1 MRAYEFITEA
11 ELPGVMGQAEKTKQS
26 LDLFKDTSAAY
37 NKQKEA
43 ERQQDNAWKKDP
55 AAYQVKSREQALQAD
70 PVSQMFTPGVS
81 TAQDVGDVAQG
92 DLGAAPFAALGMA
105 PVVGGPLSK
114 FAKKVFGRERKAT
127 QAAADVSKVPVTPT
141 PTADVSRVPVAN
153 KTPNVWRK
161 NEQPPADRLVRVQPS
176 IDNLI
181 VNKDGTVSIDHRASN
196 AKRNTSHWTQNSVVG
211 SHEMGNWDAD
221 AYAIIADP
229 THIKAPMVG
238 AKPEDT
244 FYTLDKSRKLNIGRP
259 TILAPKGAPV
269 PKGMN
274 VLHYDDTGGM
284 TARNAA
290 VQQTLQSQGAPYRGA
305 TKKFGYDPNIV
316 DPADYEKIGQSFAD
330 KYGNK
335 GPATSPGGWE
345 RQHDATIH
353 SDAESTAGILQG
365 VVDRTKARVGRENKT
380 RNYLAPRDDGV
391 LVPIWELPHIDNRS
405 INFKKKLADYFEK
418 HPETAEYERNYWA
431 QQLGS
436 INRSEKEI
444 EKLKSAHYRQTGAE
458 AEQQKSRELDAALAA
473 ERAKLAP
480 PPPPAPVLAISKP
493 GAK

>member
-1 MRAYEFITEA
+1 MRARDFITEA
-11 ELPGVMGQAEKTKQS
+11 ELPGIMGQSDKTKQS
-26 LDLFKDTSAAY
+26 LDLFKEPIARV
-37 NKQKEA
+37 NREKEIQY
-43 ERQQDNAWKKDP
+43 QQDNAWKKDP
-55 AAYQVKSREQALQAD
+55 AAYQAKSREQALQAD

-127 QAAADVSKVPVTPT
+127 QAAADVSNIPTPPVPI

-211 SHEMGNWDAD
+211 SHPGGNWDAD

-229 THIKAPMVG
+229 GHVKAPLLG
-238 AKPEDT
+238 ARPEDT
-244 FYTLDKSRKLNIGRP
+244 YYTLDKSRKLNIGRP

-274 VLHYDDTGGM
+274 ILHYDPADGP

-290 VQQTLQSQGAPYRGA
+290 IQQTLQSQGAPYRGVA
-305 TKKFGYDPNIV
+305 GSFSLPGFADTSDEYKKMG
-316 DPADYEKIGQSFAD
+316 KSFAD
-330 KYGNK
+330 KYSNK
-335 GPATSPGGWE
+335 GPASEYW
-345 RQHDATIH
+345 DAVH
-353 SDAESTAGILQG
+353 SNSLHTQG
-365 VVDRTKARVGRENKT
+365 EQVARSVQREVDRANKT
-380 RNYLAPRDDGV
+380 KRYTQPDDRGHPT
-391 LVPIWELPHIDNRS
+391 PIWELPHVSRKET
-405 INFKKKLADYFEK
+405 FKRDLADYIEK
-418 HPETAEYERNYWA
+418 HPETYEHERNYWA

-436 INRSEKEI
+436 LNRSEKEI
-444 EKLKSAHYRQTGAE
+444 ERMKSEYYRQKSAE
-458 AEQQKSRELDAALAA
+458 AEQRQSRELDRYTAALAA